1 MIRMAVGPSPPS
13 TVEPVS
19 IGVAVPSDQPASDIE
34 ERIEHLARG
43 ADLRGVAAVLT
54 SQQTSILDGWLVQAA
69 RQPFHSEHPELAVAD
84 HIPAL
89 FEAIAQVLVATAEGD
104 EALQAPLDDDAVV
117 SAAKSHAQARF
128 EQRLGP
134 VAIATEFRLL
144 RQEISRTLS
153 EHLEDDISASDIVSS
168 VMVVNDALDGATMV
182 ALSALTERIETVR
195 DDFLATTLHDVRQ
208 PLTLLE
214 GSLVLAARWLQRP
227 SVDIVELAE
236 TIDAA
241 LIATQEMTLLIDILA
256 DASRVAMGAVD
267 LDREPTDL
275 RRVINEAIDLLDADS
290 RSRITIASDVPD
302 DAVGDWDRRAVR
314 RVITNLLTNA
324 AKYSAPPTPILV
336 EVTSSNG
343 MIHLRVRDQGIG
355 LLPAEIAVLFQR
367 YGRAESARSRGLPGL
382 GLGLYACRGLV
393 EAHGGRIWIESDGRD
408 QGTTT
413 HVTLPI
419 EAAEPD

>member
-1 MIRMAVGPSPPS
+1 M
-13 TVEPVS
+13 
-19 IGVAVPSDQPASDIE
+19 PSDQPASDIE
-34 ERIEHLARG
+34 ERIEQLVRG
-43 ADLRGVAAVLT
+43 ADLQGVADVLV
-54 SQQTSILDGWLVQAA
+54 SQRTSILDAWLLQAA
-69 RQPFHSEHPELAVAD
+69 RQPFHADQPELAVAD

-89 FEAIAQVLVATAEGD
+89 YEAITQVLVASTGRD
-104 EALQAPLDDDAVV
+104 ESLQAPLDDDAVV

-153 EHLEDDISASDIVSS
+153 EHLEDDVPASDIVSS
-168 VMVVNDALDGATMV
+168 VMVVNDALDGATMI

-195 DDFLATTLHDVRQ
+195 DEFLATTLHDVRQ

-214 GSLVLAARWLQRP
+214 GSLVLAARWLRRP
-227 SVDIVELAE
+227 SVDIAELTE
-236 TIDAA
+236 TIDGA
-241 LIATQEMTLLIDILA
+241 LIASQEMTLLIDILA

-267 LDREPTDL
+267 LDREPTVL
-275 RRVINEAIDLLDADS
+275 RHVIDEAIDLLDPDS
-290 RSRITIASDVPD
+290 RARITIASSVPTDV
-302 DAVGDWDRRAVR
+302 VGDWDRRAVR
-314 RVITNLLTNA
+314 RVVTNLLTNA
-324 AKYSAPPTPILV
+324 AKYSAPSTPI
-336 EVTSSNG
+336 EIEADAPGG
-343 MIHLRVRDQGIG
+343 MIHLRVRDHGIG
-355 LLPAEIAVLFQR
+355 LLPVEIAALFQR

-393 EAHGGRIWIESDGRD
+393 EAHGGRIWIESEGRD

-419 EAAEPD
+419 EEGDSG

>member
-1 MIRMAVGPSPPS
+1 MIGAPSARALGLFEAMS
-13 TVEPVS
+13 T
-19 IGVAVPSDQPASDIE
+19 GVAMPSDQPAPDIE
-34 ERIEHLARG
+34 ERIERLARG
-43 ADLRGVAAVLT
+43 ADLKGVADVLL
-54 SQQTSILDGWLVQAA
+54 SQRTSILDAWLLQAA
-69 RQPFHSEHPELAVAD
+69 RQPFHADHPELAVAD

-89 FEAIAQVLVATAEGD
+89 FEAITQVLVATVGD
-104 EALQAPLDDDAVV
+104 DETLQAPLDDDAVV
-117 SAAKSHAQARF
+117 SAARAHAQARF

-153 EHLEDDISASDIVSS
+153 EHLDDDLSASDIVTS
-168 VMVVNDALDGATMV
+168 VMVVNDALDGATMI

-195 DDFLATTLHDVRQ
+195 DEFLATTLHDVRQ

-214 GSLVLAARWLQRP
+214 GSLVLAARWLRRP
-227 SVDIVELAE
+227 SVDIAELGE
-236 TIDAA
+236 TIDGA

-267 LDREPTDL
+267 LDREPTVL
-275 RRVINEAIDLLDADS
+275 RHVIDEAIDLLDPES
-290 RSRITIASDVPD
+290 RTRITVASDVPAD
-302 DAVGDWDRRAVR
+302 VVGDWDRRAVR
-314 RVITNLLTNA
+314 RVVTNLLTNA
-324 AKYSAPPTPILV
+324 AKYSDPSTPI
-336 EVTSSNG
+336 EIEATAASG
-343 MIHLRVRDQGIG
+343 MVHLRVSDHGIG

-393 EAHGGRIWIESDGRD
+393 EAHGGRIWIESEGRD

-419 EAAEPD
+419 EDAESG